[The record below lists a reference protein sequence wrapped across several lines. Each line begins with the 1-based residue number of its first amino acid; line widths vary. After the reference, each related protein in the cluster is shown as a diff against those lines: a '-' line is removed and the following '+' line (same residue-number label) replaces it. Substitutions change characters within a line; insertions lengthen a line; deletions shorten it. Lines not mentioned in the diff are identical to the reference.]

1 MLVHKTDRHSDRK
14 KDFKWQRFRRRTYKT
29 GRRFANNIIGL
40 LLWNKNQTIMYLDR
54 LRSSIDPL
62 RQEIIQH
69 PLYGSIHNVDA
80 LRVYMEHHVYAV
92 WDFMS
97 LLKSLQRKL
106 TCVTLPWL
114 PVGSAN
120 TRFLINEIVA
130 GEESDVDAAGNRIS
144 HFELYLQAMEK
155 AGADTGSIRR
165 FIAALEQGQS
175 VSSALDIAEAPMAA
189 RQFVRTTFQLIDED
203 QSHVLSAVF
212 TFGREDLIPEMF
224 LSLINKIETS
234 MEADISVFK
243 YYVER
248 HIEVDGGHH
257 SQLALEMT
265 SELCGE
271 DPQKWQQA
279 QAAVEQALR
288 SRVQLWSGA
297 LEQMQQ
303 AQLASAN

>member
-1 MLVHKTDRHSDRK
+1 
-14 KDFKWQRFRRRTYKT
+14 
-29 GRRFANNIIGL
+29 
-40 LLWNKNQTIMYLDR
+40 
-54 LRSSIDPL
+54 
-62 RQEIIQH
+62 
-69 PLYGSIHNVDA
+69 
-80 LRVYMEHHVYAV
+80 
-92 WDFMS
+92 
-97 LLKSLQRKL
+97 
-106 TCVTLPWL
+106 
-114 PVGSAN
+114 VGSAN

-130 GEESDVDAAGNRIS
+130 GEESDVDSEGTRTS

-155 AGADTGSIRR
+155 AGANTQSIRR
-165 FIAALEQGQS
+165 FIAALSEGTS
-175 VSSALDIAEAPMAA
+175 VRTALELADAPLAA
-189 RQFVRTTFQLIDED
+189 RQFVLNTFQLIEED
-203 QSHVLSAVF
+203 RSHVLSAVF

-265 SELCGE
+265 TELCG
-271 DPQKWQQA
+271 DDLQKWNQA

>member
-1 MLVHKTDRHSDRK
+1 
-14 KDFKWQRFRRRTYKT
+14 
-29 GRRFANNIIGL
+29 
-40 LLWNKNQTIMYLDR
+40 MYLDR

-69 PLYGSIHNVDA
+69 PLYESIHSVEA

-97 LLKSLQRKL
+97 LLKALQRKL

-155 AGADTGSIRR
+155 AGANTSSIRR

-175 VSSALDIAEAPMAA
+175 VSSALDRADAPVAA
-189 RQFVRTTFQLIDED
+189 RQFVRTTFQFIDED

-212 TFGREDLIPEMF
+212 TFGREDLIPAMF
-224 LSLINKIETS
+224 LRLINKIETS

-265 SELCGE
+265 SELCGS
-271 DPQKWQQA
+271 DAQKWQQA
-279 QAAVEQALR
+279 QTAVEQALR
-288 SRVQLWSGA
+288 SRVQLWNGA
-297 LEQMQQ
+297 LHEMQRSQ
-303 AQLASAN
+303 PSFAN

>member
-1 MLVHKTDRHSDRK
+1 
-14 KDFKWQRFRRRTYKT
+14 
-29 GRRFANNIIGL
+29 
-40 LLWNKNQTIMYLDR
+40 MYLDR
-54 LRSSIDPL
+54 LRSDIDSL

-69 PLYGSIHNVDA
+69 PLYASINSVDS

-97 LLKSLQRKL
+97 LLKSLQQKL

-130 GEESDVDAAGNRIS
+130 GEESDVDEAGNRTS

-155 AGADTGSIRR
+155 AGADTRSIRS
-165 FIAALEQGQS
+165 FVAALQQGKS
-175 VSSALDIAEAPMAA
+175 VVEALQVADAPAA
-189 RQFVRTTFQLIDED
+189 AKQFVLNTFELIDQD

-224 LSLINKIETS
+224 LSLINKLETS
-234 MEADISVFK
+234 LDADVSVFK
-243 YYVER
+243 YYIER

-271 DPQKWQQA
+271 DPQKWNQA
-279 QAAVEQALR
+279 HSGVVQALR

-297 LEQMQQ
+297 LEQMQRQ
-303 AQLASAN
+303 QILLAN

>member
-1 MLVHKTDRHSDRK
+1 MH
-14 KDFKWQRFRRRTYKT
+14 
-29 GRRFANNIIGL
+29 
-40 LLWNKNQTIMYLDR
+40 LDQ

-69 PLYGSIHNVDA
+69 PLYASINSVES

-97 LLKSLQRKL
+97 LLKSLQQKL

-130 GEESDVDAAGNRIS
+130 GEESDVDSEGTRTS

-155 AGADTGSIRR
+155 AGANTQSIRR
-165 FIAALEQGQS
+165 FIAALSEGTS
-175 VSSALDIAEAPMAA
+175 VRTALELADAPLAA
-189 RQFVRTTFQLIDED
+189 RQFVLNTFQLIEED
-203 QSHVLSAVF
+203 RSHVLSAVF

-265 SELCGE
+265 TELCG
-271 DPQKWQQA
+271 DDLQKWNQA

>member
-1 MLVHKTDRHSDRK
+1 
-14 KDFKWQRFRRRTYKT
+14 
-29 GRRFANNIIGL
+29 
-40 LLWNKNQTIMYLDR
+40 MYTDR

-69 PLYGSIHNVDA
+69 PLYRSINSVEA

-106 TCVTLPWL
+106 TCISLPWL

-130 GEESDVDAAGNRIS
+130 GEESDVDAEGNRIS

-155 AGADTGSIRR
+155 AGADTTSIRQ
-165 FIAALEQGQS
+165 FIAALQQGQS
-175 VSSALDIAEAPMAA
+175 VSHALKIAHAPQAA
-189 RQFVRTTFQLIDED
+189 CQFVLNTFQLIEED

-234 MEADISVFK
+234 MEADIAVFK

-265 SELCGE
+265 SELCGD
-271 DPQKWQQA
+271 DPYKWQQA

-288 SRVQLWSGA
+288 SRIQLWNGA
-297 LEQMQQ
+297 LQEMQT
-303 AQLASAN
+303 APFALVS

>member
-1 MLVHKTDRHSDRK
+1 MHID
-14 KDFKWQRFRRRTYKT
+14 Q
-29 GRRFANNIIGL
+29 
-40 LLWNKNQTIMYLDR
+40 

-69 PLYGSIHNVDA
+69 PLYASINSVES

-97 LLKSLQRKL
+97 LLKSLQQKL

-130 GEESDVDAAGNRIS
+130 GEESDVDSEGTRTS

-155 AGADTGSIRR
+155 AGANTQSIRR
-165 FIAALEQGQS
+165 FIAALSEGTS
-175 VSSALDIAEAPMAA
+175 VRTALELADAPLAA
-189 RQFVRTTFQLIDED
+189 RQFVLNTFQLIEED
-203 QSHVLSAVF
+203 RSHVLSAVF

-265 SELCGE
+265 TELCG
-271 DPQKWQQA
+271 DDLQKWNQA

>member
-1 MLVHKTDRHSDRK
+1 MHVE
-14 KDFKWQRFRRRTYKT
+14 
-29 GRRFANNIIGL
+29 
-40 LLWNKNQTIMYLDR
+40 R

-69 PLYGSIHNVDA
+69 PLYRSVNSVEA

-97 LLKSLQRKL
+97 LLKSLQQKL

-144 HFELYLQAMEK
+144 HFELYLQAMER
-155 AGADTGSIRR
+155 AGADTTSIKR
-165 FIAALEQGQS
+165 FIAALLDGQS
-175 VSSALDIAEAPMAA
+175 VTDALDIAEAPVAA

-234 MEADISVFK
+234 MNADISVFK

-257 SQLALEMT
+257 SQLALDMT
-265 SELCGE
+265 SELCGHDE
-271 DPQKWQQA
+271 QKWNQA
-279 QAAVEQALR
+279 AVAVEQALR
-288 SRVQLWSGA
+288 SRVELWSGA
-297 LEQMQQ
+297 LQ
-303 AQLASAN
+303 AIQLAQPALIN

>member
-1 MLVHKTDRHSDRK
+1 MH
-14 KDFKWQRFRRRTYKT
+14 
-29 GRRFANNIIGL
+29 
-40 LLWNKNQTIMYLDR
+40 LDR

-62 RQEIIQH
+62 RQDIIQH
-69 PLYGSIHNVDA
+69 PLYASINTVEA

-97 LLKSLQRKL
+97 LLKSLQQKL

-155 AGADTGSIRR
+155 AGANTHSIRI
-165 FIAALEQGQS
+165 FIAALKEGKS
-175 VSSALDIAEAPMAA
+175 VRTALEIAEAPVAA
-189 RQFVRTTFQLIDED
+189 RQFVLNTFQLIEED
-203 QSHVLSAVF
+203 QLHVLSAVF

-265 SELCGE
+265 SELCGDE
-271 DPQKWQQA
+271 SQKWQQA
-279 QAAVEQALR
+279 QAAVKQALR
-288 SRVQLWSGA
+288 ARVQLWSGA
-297 LEQMQQ
+297 LQAMQP
-303 AQLASAN
+303 LSSVVVS

>member
-1 MLVHKTDRHSDRK
+1 MS
-14 KDFKWQRFRRRTYKT
+14 
-29 GRRFANNIIGL
+29 
-40 LLWNKNQTIMYLDR
+40 LDL
-54 LRSSIDPL
+54 LRSNIDPL
-62 RQEIIQH
+62 RQQIIQH
-69 PLYGSIHNVDA
+69 PLYASIHSVEA
-80 LRVYMEHHVYAV
+80 LRAYMEHHVYAV

-130 GEESDVDAAGNRIS
+130 GEESDVDAEGNRIS

-155 AGADTGSIRR
+155 AGADTSSIRS
-165 FIAALEQGQS
+165 FIAALQQGQS
-175 VSSALDIAEAPMAA
+175 IKAALEMANAPVAA
-189 RQFVRTTFQLIDED
+189 RQFVLNTFQLIDQD

-224 LSLINKIETS
+224 LSLINQLES
-234 MEADISVFK
+234 SLAADVSVFK
-243 YYVER
+243 YYIER

-265 SELCGE
+265 SELCGNDE
-271 DPQKWQQA
+271 QKWNQA
-279 QAAVEQALR
+279 MIAVEQALR
-288 SRVQLWSGA
+288 SRIELWSGA
-297 LEQMQQ
+297 LKEIQSVP
-303 AQLASAN
+303 AI

>member
-1 MLVHKTDRHSDRK
+1 
-14 KDFKWQRFRRRTYKT
+14 
-29 GRRFANNIIGL
+29 
-40 LLWNKNQTIMYLDR
+40 MYLDR

-62 RQEIIQH
+62 RLQIIQH
-69 PLYGSIHNVDA
+69 PLYGSMHTVEA

-106 TCVTLPWL
+106 TCVSLPWM

-130 GEESDVDAAGNRIS
+130 GEESDVDANGNRIS
-144 HFELYLQAMEK
+144 HFELYLQAMERV
-155 AGADTGSIRR
+155 GADTRSILD
-165 FIAALEQGQS
+165 FIAALQQGQS
-175 VSSALDIAEAPMAA
+175 VRQALETAAAPLAA
-189 RQFVRTTFQLIDED
+189 RQFVNNTFELIGDD

-224 LSLINKIETS
+224 LSLINKLETS
-234 MEADISVFK
+234 LDADVSVFK
-243 YYVER
+243 YYIER

-265 SELCGE
+265 SELCKDDE
-271 DPQKWQQA
+271 EKWKQA
-279 QAAVEQALR
+279 QAAVEQALG
-288 SRVQLWSGA
+288 SRIQLWSGA
-297 LEQMQQ
+297 LQ
-303 AQLASAN
+303 AIRSLQPTLIA